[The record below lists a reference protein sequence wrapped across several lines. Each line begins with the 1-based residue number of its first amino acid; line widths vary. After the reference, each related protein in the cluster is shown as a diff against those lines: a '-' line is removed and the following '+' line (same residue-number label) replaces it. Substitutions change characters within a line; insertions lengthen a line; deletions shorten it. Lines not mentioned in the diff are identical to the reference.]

1 MPIISDSSYVLFL
14 CYHSTINT
22 DKVELRAYSELLGG
36 VLMWVYATFAELV
49 ALSFRVPPK
58 V

>member
-22 DKVELRAYSELLGG
+22 NKAPPRDCGELAEG
-36 VLMWVYATFAELV
+36 VLMWVYATFSELV